1 MAGRVL
7 ESRVRAA
14 DRQVRSA
21 ARRGHSAR
29 TAKHTKREPMR
40 EPVKR
45 LICKCMGISD
55 ARLRHIIQEHGCK
68 TVDDVTDVCNAAGT
82 CGSCR
87 MDVEGILGELAGLPP
102 VVTDE
107 DIHFADLELRLRS
120 EATVENGLAP
130 ELSRQGYAIQF
141 VDAYGL
147 TVEVRVQGEADD
159 GVLKWVEDRL
169 REYIAPDLEVVIYR
183 NRDDEPWSGAPGTGR

>member
-1 MAGRVL
+1 M
-7 ESRVRAA
+7 
-14 DRQVRSA
+14 
-21 ARRGHSAR
+21 RG
-29 TAKHTKREPMR
+29 
-40 EPVKR
+40 PVKR

-55 ARLRHIIQEHGCK
+55 TRLRHIIQEQGCK
-68 TVDDVTDVCNAAGT
+68 TVDDVTDACNAAGT

-87 MDVEGILGELAGLPP
+87 VDVEGILGEMAGLPP
-102 VVTDE
+102 AVTDE
-107 DIHFADLELRLRS
+107 DLHFADLELRLRS

-147 TVEVRVQGEADD
+147 TVEVRVEGAVKE

-169 REYIAPDLEVVIYR
+169 REYIAPDLEVVIYL
-183 NRDDEPWSGAPGTGR
+183 NRDDAPWSGSPSSGKS